1 MSDCKSCTCKACRE
15 FERCDKEAV
24 VMMDRM
30 ETLERTMRA
39 VAATLD
45 MLSDTTYDHVDG
57 DMVHLMLSRVLQ
69 HPEVMA

>member
-1 MSDCKSCTCKACRE
+1 MSECRDCTCKACRE
-15 FERCDKEAV
+15 FERCEREAMD
-24 VMMDRM
+24 MMDRM

-45 MLSDTTYDHVDG
+45 MLADTTYDHVHG
-57 DMVHLMLSRVLQ
+57 DEVHWMLSRVLQ